1 MSRSG
6 LRGGVARPDDD
17 GFIDVICADEELLRE
32 EFESIIAAAWSD
44 APPSTGPQRRSATK
58 PWHQPR
64 SMQSGRRRRSPKWIR
79 ERHPRMGE

>member
-44 APPSTGPQRRSATK
+44 APPSTGPPTTLSYQTVAPAAIDAERSSAT
-58 PWHQPR
+58 
-64 SMQSGRRRRSPKWIR
+64 QS
-79 ERHPRMGE
+79 EVD